1 MYQNANEMLIVCRI
15 KKIDMVDFKTN
26 IIYMRIFLR
35 MQWIIKN
42 FSIVFKY
49 DAHWFIQLDL
59 DLSRLNR

>member
-35 MQWIIKN
+35 MQWLIKN
-42 FSIVFKY
+42 F
-49 DAHWFIQLDL
+49 QLC
-59 DLSRLNR
+59 LNITHIGLYNYI

>member
-49 DAHWFIQLDL
+49 DAHWFIQLHL
-59 DLSRLNR
+59 DLSH